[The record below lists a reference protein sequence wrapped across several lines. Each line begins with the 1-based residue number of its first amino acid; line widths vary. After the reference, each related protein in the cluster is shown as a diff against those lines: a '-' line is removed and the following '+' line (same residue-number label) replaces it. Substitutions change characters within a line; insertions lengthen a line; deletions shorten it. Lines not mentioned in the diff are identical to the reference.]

1 MKLYTY
7 IIISYNAITEKDE
20 VIYSSTDY
28 QEALKEFDHQQGYPN
43 INSVYLEKWYG
54 YERTTLKVK

>member
-7 IIISYNAITEKDE
+7 IIISYNSITKKDE
-20 VIYSSTDY
+20 VIYSSTNY
-28 QEALKEFDHQQGYPN
+28 QDALKQFDLQPGYPN
-43 INSVYLEKWYG
+43 INSVYLEKWHG

>member
-1 MKLYTY
+1 MKSYTY

-20 VIYSSTDY
+20 VIYTSTNY
-28 QEALKEFDHQQGYPN
+28 QEALKEFDRQQEYPN
-43 INSVYLEKWYG
+43 INSVYLEKWCG